1 MIDSINPT
9 FLMDYAM
16 SCAQW
21 AVRWPESL
29 GDELDQLKATIDVF
43 CKNNDDPIYKGVA
56 IICDACVDVTKQIIV
71 RSMEQET
78 PAQPEEAK
86 EVSEDGRDET
96 AIGVSDELRSPSSS
110 DRGSTRKRKDRSS

>member
-29 GDELDQLKATIDVF
+29 GDELDQLKASIDVF

-71 RSMEQET
+71 RSLEQEQ
-78 PAQPEEAK
+78 PAQPEITT
-86 EVSEDGRDET
+86 EVDNGDNGGRDE
-96 AIGVSDELRSPSSS
+96 GLYSELSDTSNEPRKHAS
-110 DRGSTRKRKDRSS
+110 KRKESNK